1 MILQAQHIMSDVL
14 TNVMKIIMDNNEKD
28 NHMVRSTNGWTNGW
42 LVVPQKWNMYY
53 SWWRH
58 QMETFSALLPLCAG
72 NSQITGDPPPPPP
85 PPHTHKGQWRG
96 ASMFSLICAW
106 INGWVNKAGEL
117 RRRRSHYD
125 ATVMEE
131 NPVLKLIHS
140 SSYVWLTDGCAANR
154 SEPRSSCNLRNL
166 RRVSSGY
173 PILLKAP
180 GCEMPSQLTRLS
192 QHNFM
197 DERKWIYG

>member
-1 MILQAQHIMSDVL
+1 MTCS
-14 TNVMKIIMDNNEKD
+14 
-28 NHMVRSTNGWTNGW
+28 
-42 LVVPQKWNMYY
+42 PQK
-53 SWWRH
+53 
-58 QMETFSALLPLCAG
+58 MEHVILMMTSSNGNIFRVTSPLCREF
-72 NSQITGDPPPPPP
+72 TDHRWPPPPHPPPPPP
-85 PPHTHKGQWRG
+85 PPPTHTHTQRPVTRSFDVFFEMRLNKRLSKQ
-96 ASMFSLICAW
+96 
-106 INGWVNKAGEL
+106 GWWV

-131 NPVLKLIHS
+131 NPLLKLIHS

-180 GCEMPSQLTRLS
+180 GCEMPR
-192 QHNFM
+192 
-197 DERKWIYG
+197 